1 MRQTRLVSILS
12 LASLFLLLQG
22 TASAQLH
29 TFRNGEVAD
38 ATKLNESLQYIL
50 NNASG
55 GCSATQQGSN
65 VLIECADGSSGL
77 LSSEGTVVAYPE
89 GLAGEVDPMT
99 FDEGDIVVVDAAGTP
114 LGPLG
119 WRNLGSDEAGIVRAQ
134 ITFNVDSDLI
144 SYVSPSCLAVND
156 RDSQKVIFECGSTT
170 FCGLWDDSG
179 DTPVCALPD
188 VRESS
193 AVWFLSADCSGEPL
207 AREYA
212 DFVLDGQYFMAADWN
227 YCADNQIAK
236 SYRPYDVRQ
245 LGSLPQPVNECS
257 QQVSVRTLCQPV
269 PITPPAVWN
278 TAVYP
283 IDIQKEQ

>member
-12 LASLFLLLQG
+12 LASLFWLLQG

-99 FDEGDIVVVDAAGTP
+99 FDEGDIVVVDAAGTQ
-114 LGPLG
+114 LGL
-119 WRNLGSDEAGIVRAQ
+119 LYYGIGTDDTGIASAN
-134 ITFNVDSDLI
+134 IGFNVDSDLI
-144 SYVSPSCLAVND
+144 SSYTALSCLAVND
-156 RDSQKVIFECGSTT
+156 RESQKVIFGCGSTT
-170 FCGLWDDSG
+170 FCELWDDSG
-179 DTPVCALPD
+179 DAPVCAFPD
-188 VRESS
+188 LSERS

-207 AREYA
+207 AKANAE
-212 DFVLDGQYFMAADWN
+212 FVLDGQFFKATDRN

-245 LGSLPQPVNECS
+245 LGSLPQPVNECV

-269 PITPPAVWN
+269 PITPPAVWD